1 MQRKKTA
8 QMTER
13 IVPARA
19 GFVGNVS
26 ARKNATGTQI
36 FADKSVPKIA
46 KASRPV
52 FLRISEVRLFP
63 A

>member
-1 MQRKKTA
+1 
-8 QMTER
+8 MTER

-26 ARKNATGTQI
+26 TRKNATGTQI

-52 FLRISEVRLFP
+52 FLRISEERLFP